1 MLSYISRRVLQAIP
15 LLIGVSV
22 IGFGLMHLAPGGPLA
37 VYTLNPTITAQ
48 DIERIKII
56 FGLDQPV
63 HVQYLKWA
71 TGMFT
76 GNWGYTFFGGRP
88 VLWVIAER
96 LPATMLLMGSALS
109 IAILLGI
116 TVGMIGAA
124 RRYSVWD
131 YLATSGALVALSFPT
146 FWFGLMAIF
155 VFAVDLR
162 WLPSGGM
169 YELGEEGNVV
179 DLLRHL
185 ILPTLV
191 LALVIT
197 ATYSRYARSSFLE
210 VLHQDYMRTARA
222 KGLRPRER
230 LFRHAFPNAVK
241 PLIAL
246 LGTDLPVL
254 FSGALVTESI
264 FGWPGMGRLF
274 VDALTMKEYPILM
287 GMIMFTAFFVILGN
301 LLADIAIAL
310 LDPRVRLA

>member
-1 MLSYISRRVLQAIP
+1 MLSYIGRRLLQAIP

-88 VLWVIAER
+88 VLWVIVER

>member
-1 MLSYISRRVLQAIP
+1 MLSYIGRRVLQAIP

-63 HVQYLKWA
+63 HVQYFKWA
-71 TGMFT
+71 AGMFT

-88 VLWVIAER
+88 VLGVIVER

-109 IAILLGI
+109 IAILLGM
-116 TVGMIGAA
+116 TVGIIGAV

-131 YLATSGALVALSFPT
+131 YLATTGALVALSFPT

-222 KGLRPRER
+222 KGLRLRER

>member
-1 MLSYISRRVLQAIP
+1 MLSYIGRRVLQAIP

-88 VLWVIAER
+88 VLWVIVER

-116 TVGMIGAA
+116 TVGMIGAV

-131 YLATSGALVALSFPT
+131 YLSTSGALVALSFPT

-222 KGLRPRER
+222 KGLRSRER

>member
-1 MLSYISRRVLQAIP
+1 MLSYIGRRVLQAIP

-131 YLATSGALVALSFPT
+131 YLATSGALVAISFPT

>member
-1 MLSYISRRVLQAIP
+1 MLSYIGRRVLQAIP

-48 DIERIKII
+48 DIERIKVI

-88 VLWVIAER
+88 VLGVIVER

-197 ATYSRYARSSFLE
+197 ATYSRYARSAFLE

-287 GMIMFTAFFVILGN
+287 GMMMFTAFFVILGN

-310 LDPRVRLA
+310 LDPPVRLA

>member
-1 MLSYISRRVLQAIP
+1 MLSYMGRRVLQAIP

-88 VLWVIAER
+88 VLWVIVER

>member
-1 MLSYISRRVLQAIP
+1 MLSYIGRRIVQAIP
-15 LLIGVSV
+15 LLVGVSI
-22 IGFGLMHLAPGGPLA
+22 IGFGLLHLAPGGPLA
-37 VYTLNPTITAQ
+37 VYTLNPPITAR
-48 DIERIKII
+48 DIERIKGIS
-56 FGLDQPV
+56 GLDQPV

-116 TVGMIGAA
+116 TIGMIGAA

-169 YELGEEGNVV
+169 YELGEEDNVV

-197 ATYSRYARSSFLE
+197 TTYIRYARSSFLE

-222 KGLRPRER
+222 KGLRLRER
-230 LFRHAFPNAVK
+230 LVRPAFPHAVK

-246 LGTDLPVL
+246 LC
-254 FSGALVTESI
+254 
-264 FGWPGMGRLF
+264 
-274 VDALTMKEYPILM
+274 
-287 GMIMFTAFFVILGN
+287 
-301 LLADIAIAL
+301 
-310 LDPRVRLA
+310 

>member
-1 MLSYISRRVLQAIP
+1 
-15 LLIGVSV
+15 
-22 IGFGLMHLAPGGPLA
+22 
-37 VYTLNPTITAQ
+37 
-48 DIERIKII
+48 
-56 FGLDQPV
+56 
-63 HVQYLKWA
+63 
-71 TGMFT
+71 
-76 GNWGYTFFGGRP
+76 
-88 VLWVIAER
+88 
-96 LPATMLLMGSALS
+96 MLLMGSALS

>member
-1 MLSYISRRVLQAIP
+1 MLSYIGRRVLQAIP

-63 HVQYLKWA
+63 HVQYFKWA
-71 TGMFT
+71 AGMFT

-88 VLWVIAER
+88 VLGVIVER

-109 IAILLGI
+109 IAILLGM
-116 TVGMIGAA
+116 TVGMIGAV

-131 YLATSGALVALSFPT
+131 YLATTGALVALSFPT

-222 KGLRPRER
+222 KGLRLRER